1 VTLSLEEKQAIVAEV
16 AEVAAKAHSAV
27 CAEYAGLTSNQMNS
41 LRQQARKGGVYL
53 RVVKNTLARRAVKGT
68 EFECMGEAIKGPM
81 ILAFS
86 QAEPGAAARVFK
98 AFVKENQKLVV
109 KIVSIGGKMLGPAD
123 LDRLASLPTKDQAI
137 SLLMSC
143 MQAPI
148 TKLARTLNEIP
159 GKMVRTVAAVGEQKK
174 AAG

>member
-1 VTLSLEEKQAIVAEV
+1 MTLSLEEKQAIVAEV

-27 CAEYAGLTSNQMNS
+27 CAEYAGLSSNQMNS

-68 EFECMGEAIKGPM
+68 EFECIGEAIKGPM

-86 QAEPGAAARVFK
+86 QEEPGAAARVFK

-109 KIVSIGGKMLGPAD
+109 KVIAIGGKMLSPND

-137 SLLMSC
+137 SILMSC

>member
-1 VTLSLEEKQAIVAEV
+1 MTLSLEEKQAIVAEV

-27 CAEYAGLTSNQMNS
+27 CAEYAGLSSNQMNS

-86 QAEPGAAARVFK
+86 QEEPGAAARVFK

-109 KIVSIGGKMLGPAD
+109 KVIAIGGKMLGPND

-137 SLLMSC
+137 SILMSC